1 MLKKVNRKTKKT
13 APLVHVKPGCNRA
26 RPQSLSD
33 EAKKNAVVS
42 KHLPARDR
50 KIILAMAR
58 ILAGKL

>member
-33 EAKKNAVVS
+33 EAKKIAVVS
-42 KHLPARDR
+42 KHLRWAAD
-50 KIILAMAR
+50 
-58 ILAGKL
+58 

>member
-33 EAKKNAVVS
+33 EASVSHDNAIISLTWLVS
-42 KHLPARDR
+42 STWCSSDVL
-50 KIILAMAR
+50 
-58 ILAGKL
+58 GG